1 MSSSPDGRG
10 VQSTPIPATALD
22 IHEANEAEVQER
34 GHAPEG
40 YPPAEDP
47 HFTDQEWKEF
57 QDDDIKAGGAVVCLM
72 ASIFSLGLLLYTTV
86 AIIVNT

>member
-1 MSSSPDGRG
+1 MSSSPESHG
-10 VQSTPIPATALD
+10 VHSASIPASALD
-22 IHEANEAEVQER
+22 INEANVAEVQER

-47 HFTDQEWKEF
+47 HFTDQEWMEF
-57 QDDDIKAGGAVVCLM
+57 QHDDIKAGGAVVCLM

-86 AIIVNT
+86 AIIVGT

>member
-1 MSSSPDGRG
+1 MSSSPESHG
-10 VQSTPIPATALD
+10 VHSTPIPATALD
-22 IHEANEAEVQER
+22 IHEANVAEEQER
-34 GHAPEG
+34 GHAPAG

-57 QDDDIKAGGAVVCLM
+57 QDDDIKAGGAIVCLM
-72 ASIFSLGLLLYTTV
+72 ASIFFLGLLLYTTV

>member
-1 MSSSPDGRG
+1 MSSPSESHG

-34 GHAPEG
+34 GQAPAG

-57 QDDDIKAGGAVVCLM
+57 QNDDIKAGGAVVCLM

>member
-1 MSSSPDGRG
+1 MSSSPEGHG
-10 VQSTPIPATALD
+10 VQSTPIPASALD
-22 IHEANEAEVQER
+22 IHQANVAEEQER
-34 GHAPEG
+34 GHAAEG

>member
-1 MSSSPDGRG
+1 MSSSPESHG
-10 VQSTPIPATALD
+10 VHSTPIPASELD
-22 IHEANEAEVQER
+22 INEANVAEVEER
-34 GHAPEG
+34 GHAPAG

-57 QDDDIKAGGAVVCLM
+57 QDDDIHAGGAIVCLM
-72 ASIFSLGLLLYTTV
+72 ASIFSLGLLLYTTI